1 MEPLL
6 PKSTS
11 PCSSLYRQM
20 GAHFMRDSRD
30 SRNDD
35 AINRMRNSGLL
46 YSSLYAAKL
55 REGDAEHRL
64 AAANILNAHLLMVEI
79 MMSNLMQ
86 KYVYDAYSEL
96 QQRGMMRHLVKKH
109 AKSLYSLSFDLQSRC
124 NKHDVEQVRIFC
136 RSIYPSL
143 VDRYIEDGGTLTTKM
158 QLLFQNN
165 YKNQLSKI
173 YLSTK
178 NVLDKI
184 RVPESE
190 LCTKIEMVAMLAFTG
205 IEFYDTMC
213 KKVDSLLDGF
223 GRVKRMKSSHN
234 EKILCAAKELLRI
247 IGGDK
252 DRNGLPEKESL
263 DARTF
268 VAQFQ
273 SGLVSEGLLAIVE
286 SGISALRTDYIEYL
300 IATLRIKLHRHE
312 LSITDIRTLVARVG
326 SIKNVRK
333 LLTEIAD
340 TIPYGETEATAAE
353 YPDAI
358 DLALMLPD
366 PVPDSALFTFRRLCL
381 EDHVLLPEKEDEQKV
396 RCRELRQEARSNG
409 GALPLGTLKAL
420 YAELKTKKAVS
431 ELLRA
436 AGEEL
441 GETLKIFDKIRV
453 KELKYGNKN

>member
-6 PKSTS
+6 PKSTTSCS
-11 PCSSLYRQM
+11 PLCGQM
-20 GAHFMRDSRD
+20 GAHFMRDLRD
-30 SRNDD
+30 SRND
-35 AINRMRNSGLL
+35 ACISRVRNNGLF

-86 KYVYDAYSEL
+86 KYVYDVYSEL
-96 QQRGMMRHLVKKH
+96 QQRGLMRHLVKKH

-124 NKHDVEQVRIFC
+124 NKHDVEQVRVFC

-158 QLLFQNN
+158 QWLFQNK
-165 YKNQLSKI
+165 YENQLSKI
-173 YLSTK
+173 YISTK

-190 LCTKIEMVAMLAFTG
+190 LCTKIEMVLMLAFTG
-205 IEFYDTMC
+205 IEFYNEMC
-213 KKVDSLLDGF
+213 RKVDSLLDGF
-223 GRVKRMKSSHN
+223 GRVNRVKSFHN
-234 EKILCAAKELLRI
+234 EKFLCAAKELLRI
-247 IGGDK
+247 IGGGKDK
-252 DRNGLPEKESL
+252 SGLPEKESSA
-263 DARTF
+263 ARTF

-286 SGISALRTDYIEYL
+286 SGISALRADYIEYL

-326 SIKNVRK
+326 SVKNVRK
-333 LLTEIAD
+333 LLAEIAD
-340 TIPYGETEATAAE
+340 TIPYGETDATAAE
-353 YPDAI
+353 HPDAI
-358 DLALMLPD
+358 DLASMLPD
-366 PVPDSALFTFRRLCL
+366 SVPDSALFTFRRLCL
-381 EDHVLLPEKEDEQKV
+381 EDHVLLPEKEDEHKV

-441 GETLKIFDKIRV
+441 GETLKMFDKIKV
-453 KELKYGNKN
+453 KELKA